1 MIDNAHPVSGA
12 PPLSIPTRSLYLS
25 GLLLALA
32 GSVFFSAK
40 AIVAKLLYRHGLDAV
55 SLIALRMLLSMPVF
69 LAVAAWTWRRE
80 PRLSAGDLARI
91 AGLGLVGYYASS
103 MLDFLGLQYI
113 SAGLERLLLF
123 LAPSFVLLIGLVA
136 LKRAVTPRQ
145 WLSLVVAYAGVV
157 LVFWHDLHFGGD
169 HTLLG
174 ATLVLGAAAVYAVY
188 LLLSGELLR
197 RVGSVRLVALA
208 MSFFLPRLSGAVRPA
223 AAVRLA
229 VPAEQQ
235 RVVAVAA
242 QCRVVHGATGV
253 HDHDRGRPHRRRPGV
268 AGGNDRAG
276 LDPVPGLLAARRTDH
291 RPAAHRNHAGAGR
304 DAAAVVAHR
313 NASRVAR
320 VLTCTGRAG
329 APRA

>member
-1 MIDNAHPVSGA
+1 MSDS
-12 PPLSIPTRSLYLS
+12 TRTPYLS

-91 AGLGLVGYYASS
+91 AGLGLIGYYASS

-123 LAPSFVLLIGLVA
+123 LTPSFVLLIGLVA

-208 MSFFLPRLSGAVRPA
+208 MSFSSLACLMQYGLLRPFGSLFEQSSSVWSLSLLNAGLCTVLPVFMTMI
-223 AAVRLA
+223 
-229 VPAEQQ
+229 
-235 RVVAVAA
+235 AVA
-242 QCRVVHGATGV
+242 RI
-253 HDHDRGRPHRRRPGV
+253 
-268 AGGNDRAG
+268 
-276 LDPVPGLLAARRTDH
+276 
-291 RPAAHRNHAGAGR
+291 GAGPASLAGMIGPVSTLFLAFWLLGEPITGLQLTGTTLVLGGMLLLSSR
-304 DAAAVVAHR
+304 TATPP
-313 NASRVAR
+313 ASRES
-320 VLTCTGRAG
+320 
-329 APRA
+329 